1 MNEYIYNQQKLIDQA
16 HNNFKNKLSQV
27 ESIYQLFQYN
37 KYTMEYLDG
46 TYQLASENVY
56 NLIKFI
62 RPVYSFIYASNQDIQ
77 NVKIYSI
84 DPDIFTIGPEF
95 ATLNDLIQNQPEYL
109 KIKALK
115 PIEGLWVLEGINEES
130 PPHLSYYQK
139 IYNNDY
145 SKLIGI
151 LEIKTSD
158 NAIVRFIEKVKVE
171 PDDQVI
177 VYKNNQMIC
186 NYSSIPDV
194 PPDNIMTVT
203 ELTDSNRFTNPKK
216 RKLLESRF
224 YIDFLDV
231 QILSYTNMVN
241 IKLENENDWLFL
253 VAGFCL
259 ITLSFIYYW
268 ITVTLTQKILQLAN
282 HMRNVDLGNVSE
294 FDGNIP
300 EKDEIGFLAYSYN
313 AMLRRINELV
323 NTVHKVEL
331 LKMEADYKVL
341 QAQIKPHFLYNT
353 LESIRMLAE
362 VTNAEK
368 VENFLSTFSKFIRY
382 SFSNDQYDT
391 TLLDELEHVK
401 NYLRIH
407 KNRVGNRLDYKI
419 IVTAEIKHIICPRF
433 IIQPIVENSIIHGL
447 NKSLQRCVIQ
457 IRIFESQSYTVIEV
471 EDNGMGID
479 EERLQNI
486 REVLGGNANP
496 LEMETSSGGI
506 GLYNVHERI
515 KAYYGKES
523 GIKITSHHGIG
534 TICTIKMY
542 KGG

>member
-1 MNEYIYNQQKLIDQA
+1 MGYLMIVFFPILIFAGYLYNQAHLRLMNEYIYNQQKLIDQA

-186 NYSSIPDV
+186 NYSSMYLC
-194 PPDNIMTVT
+194 N
-203 ELTDSNRFTNPKK
+203 S
-216 RKLLESRF
+216 
-224 YIDFLDV
+224 
-231 QILSYTNMVN
+231 
-241 IKLENENDWLFL
+241 
-253 VAGFCL
+253 
-259 ITLSFIYYW
+259 
-268 ITVTLTQKILQLAN
+268 
-282 HMRNVDLGNVSE
+282 
-294 FDGNIP
+294 
-300 EKDEIGFLAYSYN
+300 
-313 AMLRRINELV
+313 
-323 NTVHKVEL
+323 
-331 LKMEADYKVL
+331 ADYSSY
-341 QAQIKPHFLYNT
+341 IY
-353 LESIRMLAE
+353 
-362 VTNAEK
+362 
-368 VENFLSTFSKFIRY
+368 
-382 SFSNDQYDT
+382 
-391 TLLDELEHVK
+391 
-401 NYLRIH
+401 
-407 KNRVGNRLDYKI
+407 
-419 IVTAEIKHIICPRF
+419 
-433 IIQPIVENSIIHGL
+433 GL
-447 NKSLQRCVIQ
+447 
-457 IRIFESQSYTVIEV
+457 
-471 EDNGMGID
+471 
-479 EERLQNI
+479 
-486 REVLGGNANP
+486 
-496 LEMETSSGGI
+496 
-506 GLYNVHERI
+506 
-515 KAYYGKES
+515 
-523 GIKITSHHGIG
+523 
-534 TICTIKMY
+534 
-542 KGG
+542 